1 MELNRKNLHTILWLI
16 VFGVVFYTAVQN
28 LQLGYL
34 FGVLKPFLLGAGI
47 AFVLNVPMRA
57 IERRLS
63 ALRSKK
69 KTLPSALLRAA
80 SLLLTFALFIGVV
93 LVVCL
98 MILPEIGRSARTL
111 GGYLSEFYTQMIPYI
126 DEAVTLFPDLADL
139 SKSWESIDWGMTVR
153 EVSTFLWNFLW
164 NGGLINNTF
173 GAAATLVSAFA
184 NFFIGLIFAVYL
196 LLMKE
201 SLARQLKRLAYAYLP
216 ENLADSVVEICRMA
230 DDTFSHF
237 LSGQCVEA
245 VILGCMFF
253 IVMTFGGF
261 PYALM
266 ISALIAVT
274 ALIPLFG
281 AFIGCVVGAFLIL
294 IVSPITAVWFLVIF
308 LVLQQVEGNLI
319 YPRVVGSSVGLPSIW
334 VLAAVTIGA
343 STMGVTG
350 MFVAIPAFSV
360 IYQVLR
366 KDSAKRVKEKK
377 IQPSKLK

>member
-16 VFGVVFYTAVQN
+16 VFGVVFYTAVQD

-63 ALRSKK
+63 TLRSKK

-111 GGYLSEFYTQMIPYI
+111 GGYLSEFYNQMIPYI

-294 IVSPITAVWFLVIF
+294 IVSPIKAVWFLVIF

>member
-111 GGYLSEFYTQMIPYI
+111 GGYLSEFYNQMIPYI

-294 IVSPITAVWFLVIF
+294 IVSPIKAVWFLVIF
-308 LVLQQVEGNLI
+308 LILKKVEGNLI
-319 YPRVVGSSVGLPSIW
+319 YPRVVGSSVGLTSIW

>member
-63 ALRSKK
+63 ALHSKK
-69 KTLPSALLRAA
+69 KPLPSALLRAA

-111 GGYLSEFYTQMIPYI
+111 GGYLSEFYNQMIPYI

-294 IVSPITAVWFLVIF
+294 IVSPIKAVWFLVIF

-343 STMGVTG
+343 STG

>member
-16 VFGVVFYTAVQN
+16 VFGVVFYTAVQD

-63 ALRSKK
+63 TLRSKK

-111 GGYLSEFYTQMIPYI
+111 GGYLSEFYNQMIPYI

-294 IVSPITAVWFLVIF
+294 IVSPIKAVWFLVIF
-308 LVLQQVEGNLI
+308 LILQQVEGNLI

>member
-111 GGYLSEFYTQMIPYI
+111 GGYLSEFYNQMIPYI

-184 NFFIGLIFAVYL
+184 NFFIGLIFAGYL

-294 IVSPITAVWFLVIF
+294 IVSPIKAVWFLVIF
-308 LVLQQVEGNLI
+308 LILQQVEGNLI

>member
-63 ALRSKK
+63 ALHSKK
-69 KTLPSALLRAA
+69 KPLPSALLRAA

-111 GGYLSEFYTQMIPYI
+111 GGYLSEFYNQMIPYI

-294 IVSPITAVWFLVIF
+294 IVSPIKAVWFLVIF

>member
-63 ALRSKK
+63 TLRSKK

-111 GGYLSEFYTQMIPYI
+111 GGYLSEFYNQMIPYI

-294 IVSPITAVWFLVIF
+294 IVSPIKAVWFLVIF
-308 LVLQQVEGNLI
+308 LILQQVEGNLI

>member
-1 MELNRKNLHTILWLI
+1 
-16 VFGVVFYTAVQN
+16 
-28 LQLGYL
+28 
-34 FGVLKPFLLGAGI
+34 
-47 AFVLNVPMRA
+47 
-57 IERRLS
+57 
-63 ALRSKK
+63 
-69 KTLPSALLRAA
+69 
-80 SLLLTFALFIGVV
+80 
-93 LVVCL
+93 
-98 MILPEIGRSARTL
+98 
-111 GGYLSEFYTQMIPYI
+111 
-126 DEAVTLFPDLADL
+126 
-139 SKSWESIDWGMTVR
+139 
-153 EVSTFLWNFLW
+153 
-164 NGGLINNTF
+164 
-173 GAAATLVSAFA
+173 
-184 NFFIGLIFAVYL
+184 
-196 LLMKE
+196 MKE

-294 IVSPITAVWFLVIF
+294 IVSPIKAVWFLVIF

>member
-111 GGYLSEFYTQMIPYI
+111 GGYLSEFYNQMIPYI

-216 ENLADSVVEICRMA
+216 EILADSVVEICRMA

-294 IVSPITAVWFLVIF
+294 IVSPIKAVWFLVIF

>member
-111 GGYLSEFYTQMIPYI
+111 GGYLSEFYNQMIPYI

-201 SLARQLKRLAYAYLP
+201 SLARHLKRLAYAYLP

-294 IVSPITAVWFLVIF
+294 IVSPIKAVWFLVIF

>member
-63 ALRSKK
+63 TLRSKK

-111 GGYLSEFYTQMIPYI
+111 GGYLSEFYNQMIPYI

-294 IVSPITAVWFLVIF
+294 IVSPIKAVWFLVIF